1 MAKEEF
7 KEKEAVAMAA
17 ALSKA
22 NKEAGYD
29 IPLAYAA
36 LNAITIQGQTEETMP
51 LFESQC
57 DLTAAVDVVMRAS
70 GGALKYEGLAML
82 LNFAVAYGW
91 HYAKEGASLLRSEV
105 VKDKILAFVDRN
117 EKILIAEKGER
128 KKAIGRGYEA
138 LKGAIERAT
147 ERLKMQRAVG
157 K

>member
-1 MAKEEF
+1 MAKDERNDG
-7 KEKEAVAMAA
+7 KAAAMAA
-17 ALSKA
+17 SLEKA
-22 NKEAGYD
+22 NWEAGYD
-29 IPLAYAA
+29 IPLAFAA

-70 GGALKYEGLAML
+70 GGTLNNDGLAML
-82 LNFAVAYGW
+82 LNLAVAYGW

-105 VKDKILAFVDRN
+105 VKDKILAFVDKN

-138 LKGAIERAT
+138 LKGAIEKAT
-147 ERLKMQRAVG
+147 SRLKMQRAVG